1 MSDDRILWKWN
12 RMAVLLG
19 LAVCLTAI
27 APGQVYAAEESGPQ
41 GAGAAQQEAEN
52 GQQSAGAAQ
61 QEAENGQPSVG
72 TAQQILGRWQQDTS
86 GWRYIQPDGTPA
98 ASGWLSVDGT
108 WYWFDG
114 QGYMKTGWLFDGGR
128 TYYME
133 ESGAMALGWRQI
145 DGNWYYF
152 HEDGG
157 MNTGDVTLGDADCRF
172 GADGVFLGAS
182 RMRNTGGGA
191 YEIGCYDE
199 ATQALFDEM
208 NEEKREE
215 FYDEYSDRED
225 EYDGDESVWYD
236 RDASFQVN
244 ENLNRA
250 AAHRLAAATE
260 AGYGN
265 GHIPGEGELK
275 DYLTSIGYRPHSTYM
290 ELYLPNCEDESDAYS
305 KFESKMMDRYERKA
319 DRKYLPEYYR
329 EAGIAHLE
337 EGGKHFFL
345 IIMMR

>member
-1 MSDDRILWKWN
+1 MSDDRMLGKWN
-12 RMAVLLG
+12 WLAVLLG
-19 LAVCLTAI
+19 LAVCLTA
-27 APGQVYAAEESGPQ
+27 ATPARAYAAG
-41 GAGAAQQEAEN
+41 EN
-52 GQQSAGAAQ
+52 TGSGQQSAEASQ
-61 QEAENGQPSVG
+61 QENGSG
-72 TAQQILGRWQQDTS
+72 QQNAGASPQASGSWQQDTS

-98 ASGWLSVDGT
+98 ALGWLSVDGI

-114 QGYMKTGWLFDGGR
+114 RGYMKTGWLSDGGR

-133 ESGAMALGWRQI
+133 ESGAMATGWQQV

-152 HEDGG
+152 HQDGG

-182 RMRNTGGGA
+182 RVRNTGGGA

-199 ATQALFDEM
+199 ETQALFDEM

-215 FYDEYSDRED
+215 YSDEYSERED

-250 AAHRLAAATE
+250 AQHRLAAAVE
-260 AGYGN
+260 AGYGGGN
-265 GHIPGEGELK
+265 IPGEGELK
-275 DYLTSIGYRPHSTYM
+275 DYLASIGYRPHSTYM
-290 ELYLPNCEDESDAYS
+290 ELYLPGCEDESDAYG
-305 KFESKMMDRYERKA
+305 KFQSKMMDRYDRKA

-329 EAGIAHLE
+329 EAGIAHIE